1 MAESKITFAKI
12 KDKVTGNETA
22 VNKLLF
28 TDRTNKIKSLYPS
41 GEITVDNATKLNGE
55 TKEQLLQNL
64 NATTIGGKTLSQIQ
78 SRGKFGFIRLITDDN
93 NAAHHY
99 QMFAVNEDE
108 ELIYWGYNASDHT
121 IMAKVGETAIPFV
134 TIEHPLRGKSKI
146 KQITQNVTAQFL
158 LYENG
163 DLYGRGYNAYYN
175 LGIGNTAHQ
184 YNWVKITDNVKKL
197 CPGHPGYYSARACEA
212 VIKNDGSVWFWGENA
227 YGHAGMG
234 NTTTLQVPTKLALTF
249 LDVGD
254 EVKDLVL
261 NDGYYTSAYLIT
273 KKGKLYVCGEN
284 SYGQLGLN
292 DTAHRSTFQ
301 LVSTLQDEKVL
312 EISHSVSLYEGA
324 SYFHEIAIAKC
335 EGNKFYITGE
345 TGNDFKINKTLN
357 QVNVFTKIENSW
369 FPSGYNMA
377 TDPLIECFT
386 TGNNTIFYLTK
397 SGRLFNQGY
406 NSYGQSGVGTTSSVQ
421 QITEVKIDGQ
431 PNAKFKR
438 VRVSCPAYQPHISTT
453 FADVEIGGDISVYSW
468 GHNAYGQAGANS
480 ALDNIT
486 KPTRFYLSPDKTRR
500 IKQWC
505 INGYTNSPSLFI
517 LLDNGQVYGWGYN
530 NQTQVLGN
538 GSTITP
544 ITFPTL
550 IL

>member
-1 MAESKITFAKI
+1 MAESKVTFARI
-12 KDKVTGNETA
+12 KDKVTGRETT
-22 VNKLLF
+22 VGKLLF
-28 TDRTNKIKSLYPS
+28 TDNLNKVKSLAQA

-55 TKEQLLQNL
+55 TKEQLLSNV
-64 NATTIGGKTLSQIQ
+64 NATTIGGKSLSQIQ
-78 SRGKFGFIRLITDDN
+78 SKGKFGAIRLITDDN

-108 ELIYWGYNASDHT
+108 ELIYWGLNASDHT
-121 IMAKVGETAIPFV
+121 IMAKVGETSIPFV

-175 LGIGNTAHQ
+175 LGIGNTANQ

-197 CPGHPGYYSARACEA
+197 CPGSPGYSSARSNSA

-234 NTTTLQVPTKLALTF
+234 NTTTLQVPTKLPLTF
-249 LDVGD
+249 LDAGD
-254 EVKDLVL
+254 EVKDLAL

-273 KKGKLYVCGEN
+273 KKGKLYVCGMN
-284 SYGQLGLN
+284 DDGQLGLN
-292 DTAHRSTFQ
+292 DKTNRSTFT
-301 LVSTLQDEKVL
+301 LVSSLQDEKVF
-312 EISHSVSLYEGA
+312 EISHSVSYYYN
-324 SYFHEIAIAKC
+324 SVYYYQCAIAKC

-345 TGNDFKINKTLN
+345 TGGYFKMNKTLD
-357 QVNVFTKIENSW
+357 QTSTFIKIENSW
-369 FPSGYNMA
+369 FPSGYDMT
-377 TDPLIECFT
+377 TDPIIECFV
-386 TGNNTIFYLTK
+386 TGNCDVYYLTK
-397 SGRLFNQGY
+397 SGRLFTQGY
-406 NSYGQSGVGTTSSVQ
+406 NGCGQAGVGNTSYVQ

-431 PNAKFKR
+431 PNAKFKKI
-438 VRVSCPAYQPHISTT
+438 RVSCHAYQCLYASV
-453 FADVEIGGDISVYSW
+453 FADVEINGEISVYSW
-468 GHNAYGQAGANS
+468 GYNAYGQAGANS

-486 KPTRFYLSPDKTRR
+486 KPTRFYLSPDKTKR

-505 INGYTNSPSLFI
+505 INGYTNSPQMFI

-530 NQTQVLGN
+530 NQNQALGN

-544 ITFPTL
+544 IAFPTL